1 MKLKEIRNLK
11 KITQIEASKL
21 LSVSLRSYKDY
32 ENNVLKESTAKYNYM
47 CEKLSSYNT
56 IDEENG
62 LLTVLEIKEIV
73 KVIFDKYDINFCY
86 LFGSYAKNN
95 ANFKSDVDLLID
107 SKITGLD
114 YYGLIEDLRESLH
127 KKVDLLNIDQ
137 LENNKELI
145 KEILKDGIKIYG

>member
-1 MKLKEIRNLK
+1 
-11 KITQIEASKL
+11 
-21 LSVSLRSYKDY
+21 
-32 ENNVLKESTAKYNYM
+32 M

-56 IDEENG
+56 IDEEHG
-62 LLTVLEIKEIV
+62 LLTILEIKEIV

-114 YYGLIEDLRESLH
+114 YYGLIEDLRKSLH
-127 KKVDLLNIDQ
+127 KKVCLLNIDQ

-145 KEILKDGIKIYG
+145 KEVLKDGIKIYG